1 MNRQTLVVGATG
13 GIGKALVAAL
23 IERGDKVIA
32 VSRGRDID
40 DTWPEAV
47 TSYRLKSHTDENI
60 ATLINHL
67 HQNKVKISLA
77 VVTTGILHDEDYPVS
92 PEKRLEDIDEN
103 ALLRYFAVNSII
115 PGLWLKHL
123 IRVMGKG
130 QPTLVCLSARVG
142 SISDNKLG
150 GWYGYRASKAALNML
165 LKTASVEYARR
176 LRQPLLVSYH
186 PGTVD
191 TALSHPFQ
199 RNVKPDKLF
208 TPTFTARQLLQHIA
222 TLDRQQPCHYIDW
235 EGKVVTW

>member
-1 MNRQTLVVGATG
+1 MNRNTLVIGATG
-13 GIGKALVAAL
+13 GIGQALIAAL
-23 IERGDKVIA
+23 IERGDNVIA
-32 VSRGRDID
+32 VSRGNNGAN
-40 DTWPEAV
+40 TWPEAV
-47 TSYRLKSHTDENI
+47 TAYTLPSHCDDDI
-60 ATLINHL
+60 ATLITEL
-67 HQNKVKISLA
+67 EQNGVKVNLA
-77 VVTTGILHDEDYPVS
+77 IVTTGVLHDENYAVM
-92 PEKRLEDIDEN
+92 PEKRLEDINEK
-103 ALLRYFAVNSII
+103 ALQRYFAINSII

-123 IRVMGKG
+123 VRVMDKD

-208 TPTFTARQLLQHIA
+208 SPSFTAHQLLQHI
-222 TLDRQQPCHYIDW
+222 TNLDRQQPCHYIDW